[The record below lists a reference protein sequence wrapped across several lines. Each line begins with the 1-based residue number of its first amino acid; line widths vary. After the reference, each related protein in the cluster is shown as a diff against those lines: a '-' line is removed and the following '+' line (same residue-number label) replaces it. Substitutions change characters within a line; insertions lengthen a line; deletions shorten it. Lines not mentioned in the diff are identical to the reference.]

1 MRRPARVVKV
11 GNVPIGGNYP
21 VVVQSMTNSDTRD
34 VEATV
39 AQINKLEAAGCEL
52 IRVAVL
58 DEEAAAAIFRIKKRI
73 NIPLVADIHFDHRLA
88 IKSIE
93 AGADGL
99 RINPGNIGSP
109 DKVRELVKVCQERS
123 IPVRIGV
130 NAGSLDKKML
140 ARFDGVCAQAMVESA
155 MEHVK
160 VLQDL
165 DFHQIKISLKASS
178 VMLTVEAYRLMAALV
193 DYPLHVGVTEA
204 GTMYR
209 GLIKSALGVGL
220 LLDEGIGDTIR
231 ISLTADP
238 VEEVWAAYEILRSL
252 GLRQRGLELIS
263 CPSCGRCEIDLIETA
278 EAVDHEVRF
287 MDKPMKVAV
296 MGCVVNGP
304 GEAREADLGIAG
316 GRGFGL
322 LIKHGDIVDKIP
334 ENQMVSRLVQE
345 IKDYAPE
352 GAGESPRMN
361 TDEVQMHTD

>member
-1 MRRPARVVKV
+1 MAMRRPTRVIKI
-11 GNVPIGGNYP
+11 GNVSIGGTNP

-34 VEATV
+34 VKATI
-39 AQINKLEAAGCEL
+39 AQIKNLEAAGCEL

-58 DEEAAAAIFRIKKRI
+58 DEEAADAIGRIKAGI
-73 NIPLVADIHFDHRLA
+73 DIPLVADIHFDYRLA
-88 IKSIE
+88 IRSIE

-99 RINPGNIGSP
+99 RINPGNIGSR
-109 DKVRELVKVCQERS
+109 DKVRELVRVCRERG

-130 NAGSLDKKML
+130 NAGSLDKGIL
-140 ARFDGVCAQAMVESA
+140 ARHDGLSAQAMVESA
-155 MEHVK
+155 MEKIK

-178 VMLTVEAYRLMAALV
+178 VLMTVEAYRLMADLV
-193 DYPLHVGVTEA
+193 DYPLHIGVTEA

-209 GLIKSALGVGL
+209 GLVKSALGVGL
-220 LLDEGIGDTIR
+220 LLFEGIGDTVR
-231 ISLTADP
+231 VSLTADP

-252 GLRQRGLELIS
+252 GLRKRGVELIS

-278 EAVDHEVRF
+278 EAIDREVRF
-287 MDKPMKVAV
+287 MEKTMRVAV

-322 LIKHGDIVDKIP
+322 LIKNGDIVDKVP
-334 ENQMVSRLVQE
+334 QDQMVPRLIQE
-345 IKDYAPE
+345 IKDYVPE
-352 GAGESPRMN
+352 GIREKSPQVD
-361 TDEVQMHTD
+361 TD

>member
-1 MRRPARVVKV
+1 MPMRRPTRVIKV
-11 GNVPIGGNYP
+11 GNVPIGGDHP
-21 VVVQSMTNSDTRD
+21 VVVQSMTNTDTRD
-34 VEATV
+34 VAATA

-52 IRVAVL
+52 VRVAVL
-58 DEEAAAAIFRIKKRI
+58 DEEAATAINRIKTRI

-88 IKSIE
+88 IQSIE

-99 RINPGNIGSP
+99 RINPGNIGSRE
-109 DKVRELVKVCQERS
+109 KVKELVRLCQERG
-123 IPVRIGV
+123 IPIRIGV
-130 NAGSLDKKML
+130 NAGSLDKTIL
-140 ARFDGVCAQAMVESA
+140 AHYNGICAQAMVDSA
-155 MEHVK
+155 MEHIK
-160 VLQDL
+160 LLQDL

-178 VMLTVEAYRLMAALV
+178 VMMTVDAYRLMADLV

-209 GLIKSALGVGL
+209 GLIKSALGIGL
-220 LLDEGIGDTIR
+220 LLSEGIGDTVR
-231 ISLTADP
+231 ISITADP

-252 GLRQRGLELIS
+252 ALRKRGIELIS

-278 EAVDHEVRF
+278 EAVDQEVRF

-322 LIKHGDIVDKIP
+322 LIKHGEIVDKIP
-334 ENQMVSRLVQE
+334 QDQMVNRLVQE
-345 IKDYAPE
+345 IRDYTPE
-352 GAGESPRMN
+352 GAGKIT
-361 TDEVQMHTD
+361 TDEH